1 MNQLLQVGHPLLAGA
16 ALLFTLIL
24 SLRLLRRSKERIT
37 PAETVLAQAARV
49 AMLLLYLSGLVMSYN
64 LKMPVAFAHH
74 LASLLPVL
82 VLLIFQFLPSLRKT
96 ELSIRWNGW
105 MFVGLFVAY
114 LIISAA
120 AFWPIG

>member
-1 MNQLLQVGHPLLAGA
+1 MNQLLQVGHPLLACA

-37 PAETVLAQAARV
+37 PAETLLAQAARV
-49 AMLLLYLSGLVMSYN
+49 AMLLLLPERPGHVVQSQNARCIRPSPCQLAAGSG
-64 LKMPVAFAHH
+64 FAD
-74 LASLLPVL
+74 LP
-82 VLLIFQFLPSLRKT
+82 IPASLRKT
-96 ELSIRWNGW
+96 ELSIRWHGW